1 MITTPQILTYPL
13 DQIKV
18 VKPSMG
24 LIHQLAWWSLLAFIF
39 LLPWGNGLWD
49 GIAKVVGLFTFA
61 FSGLMLVTQGTHRHF
76 NLFNF
81 MALVLGCWHIIALVW
96 SPDQVWGWEVVNK
109 FTQLVLFSIVYSYI
123 INDAYKLRWAYLA
136 YVAGA
141 IVAFGIIF
149 SNFLN
154 GVFGPYYGRYT
165 VPNIETDSMAII
177 LSLAIPMAVWLYTQY
192 KRTIPKLLCLA
203 CVPVIFYG
211 IFLTG
216 TRTGLATGMVGLLYL
231 AFTQRKASFSLKLIY
246 LGVLIALM
254 SAVISL
260 APKASVERIFSIG
273 KAIETG
279 DLNSREIIWQ
289 FSLESWEDQP
299 MIGGGTGSLYHNLNR
314 YHVEFHSAHNSYVHL
329 LAEHGLIGLA
339 IYFLM
344 FGSLLYY
351 IFQCPVET
359 RFFLLALFTTV
370 AVSQLALHSHK
381 VKEVWFVWS
390 VIAAHGHFFARMKG
404 QAYEYV
410 TAK

>member
-136 YVAGA
+136 YVTGA

-154 GVFGPYYGRYT
+154 
-165 VPNIETDSMAII
+165 S
-177 LSLAIPMAVWLYTQY
+177 LS
-192 KRTIPKLLCLA
+192 
-203 CVPVIFYG
+203 
-211 IFLTG
+211 
-216 TRTGLATGMVGLLYL
+216 
-231 AFTQRKASFSLKLIY
+231 
-246 LGVLIALM
+246 
-254 SAVISL
+254 
-260 APKASVERIFSIG
+260 
-273 KAIETG
+273 
-279 DLNSREIIWQ
+279 
-289 FSLESWEDQP
+289 
-299 MIGGGTGSLYHNLNR
+299 
-314 YHVEFHSAHNSYVHL
+314 
-329 LAEHGLIGLA
+329 
-339 IYFLM
+339 
-344 FGSLLYY
+344 
-351 IFQCPVET
+351 
-359 RFFLLALFTTV
+359 
-370 AVSQLALHSHK
+370 
-381 VKEVWFVWS
+381 
-390 VIAAHGHFFARMKG
+390 
-404 QAYEYV
+404 
-410 TAK
+410 